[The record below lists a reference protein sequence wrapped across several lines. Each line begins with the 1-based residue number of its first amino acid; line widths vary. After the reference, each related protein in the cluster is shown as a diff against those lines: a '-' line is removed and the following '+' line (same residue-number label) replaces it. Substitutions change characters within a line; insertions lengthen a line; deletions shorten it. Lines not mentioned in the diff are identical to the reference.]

1 VEVEGGGLGKLPGVE
16 EKLRWGLVGVG
27 CSGAAGPRWRKE
39 LYAAEQAGGGA
50 RASVVAVGF
59 RVRAQGAR
67 GGLKGGSWG
76 SRCGRTV

>member
-1 VEVEGGGLGKLPGVE
+1 VEASGSFLASRRSCDGVWPGL
-16 EKLRWGLVGVG
+16 G